1 MRDLLHAAFDGLSDN
16 LKATVDTVS
25 VLSLVGALVQIL
37 PAIASLLTVIWTALR
52 IYETATVQRW
62 LFGPVAPACDGARG
76 DASDDR
82 REP

>member
-52 IYETATVQRW
+52 IYETTTVQRW
-62 LFGPVAPACDGARG
+62 LHGPDAA
-76 DASDDR
+76 ASDDVAGEGR
-82 REP
+82 HDP

>member
-1 MRDLLHAAFDGLSDN
+1 MMIRLRDLLHAAFDGLSDN

-52 IYETATVQRW
+52 IYETDTVQRW
-62 LFGPVAPACDGARG
+62 LRGPTATDAEGAS
-76 DASDDR
+76 AEK